1 MARVC
6 DPSNARAP
14 GTLCAHRNDAL
25 LMRASNS
32 HSSCSHVAAV
42 HEVFESQRLHR
53 GKWMRTRHP
62 EAFSAEDPAHWTNRI
77 GEPTGDA
84 DADCLTPDEW
94 ASSSQAAP
102 EGWEW
107 VDQRWMVT
115 PQALIFAT
123 ACAHDTSLMFATDN
137 HLFSERP
144 PSEDEKALMQ
154 KAHEAN
160 VRGDAVTALFLFKE
174 CYQKTER
181 FEARI
186 SVRSRCC
193 NLWCDADCGPSVMP
207 GAGR

>member
-1 MARVC
+1 M
-6 DPSNARAP
+6 
-14 GTLCAHRNDAL
+14 
-25 LMRASNS
+25 
-32 HSSCSHVAAV
+32 
-42 HEVFESQRLHR
+42 
-53 GKWMRTRHP
+53 
-62 EAFSAEDPAHWTNRI
+62 
-77 GEPTGDA
+77 
-84 DADCLTPDEW
+84 
-94 ASSSQAAP
+94 
-102 EGWEW
+102 
-107 VDQRWMVT
+107 
-115 PQALIFAT
+115 
-123 ACAHDTSLMFATDN
+123 MFATDN

-193 NLWCDADCGPSVMP
+193 NLRCDADCGPSVMP